1 MYARGVASSSMFDR
15 LNELFDKIKSGSS
28 SRGNIE
34 YIIVGLGNPGPKYA
48 STRHNVGFWAIDKLA
63 TGLNVEIKKFDFKSL
78 CCETVI
84 AEKRVLL
91 IKPQTFMNLSGE
103 AIVAVANRYK
113 LSMEQIII
121 IYDDISLPPGK
132 MRIRA
137 KGSAGGHNG
146 IKSIIEQTDTDE
158 FPRIKIGVGQKPH
171 KDYDLADWVL
181 SIMPA
186 NEHKLVDE
194 AIVNAI
200 KSVELIVEGKIDEAI
215 NKYSR

>member
-1 MYARGVASSSMFDR
+1 MFDR
-15 LNELFDKIKSGSS
+15 LNELFDKIKSSSS

-48 STRHNVGFWAIDKLA
+48 NTRHNVGFWAIDKLA
-63 TGLNVEIKKFDFKSL
+63 TDLGVDIKKFEFKSL
-78 CCETVI
+78 CSETVI
-84 AEKRVLL
+84 ADKRVLL
-91 IKPQTFMNLSGE
+91 VKPQTFMNLSGE
-103 AIVAVANRYK
+103 AIYAVANRYK
-113 LSMEQIII
+113 FAMDRIII

-132 MRIRA
+132 MRIRT

-146 IKSIIEQTDTDE
+146 IKSIIEQADTDE

-181 SIMPA
+181 STMPE
-186 NEHKLVDE
+186 NEHKQ
-194 AIVNAI
+194 VNEIIANVI
-200 KSVELIVEGKIDEAI
+200 KSVELIVDGKIEEAI

>member
-1 MYARGVASSSMFDR
+1 MFDR
-15 LNELFDKIKSGSS
+15 LNDLFEKIKSGSS
-28 SRGNIE
+28 SRGNMK
-34 YIIVGLGNPGPKYA
+34 YIIVGLGNPGSKYA
-48 STRHNVGFWAIDKLA
+48 NTRHNVGFWAIDKLA
-63 TGLNVEIKKFDFKSL
+63 ADLRVEIKKSDFKSL
-78 CCETVI
+78 CCEAVI
-84 AEKRVLL
+84 ADKRVLL
-91 IKPQTFMNLSGE
+91 LKPHTYMNLCGE
-103 AIVAVANRYK
+103 AVYAVASWYK
-113 LSMEQIII
+113 LPMERVII

-181 SIMPA
+181 SVMPE
-186 NEHKLVDE
+186 NEHKLINE
-194 AIVNAI
+194 AIANAI
-200 KSVELIVEGKIDEAI
+200 KSVELIVEGKIEEAI